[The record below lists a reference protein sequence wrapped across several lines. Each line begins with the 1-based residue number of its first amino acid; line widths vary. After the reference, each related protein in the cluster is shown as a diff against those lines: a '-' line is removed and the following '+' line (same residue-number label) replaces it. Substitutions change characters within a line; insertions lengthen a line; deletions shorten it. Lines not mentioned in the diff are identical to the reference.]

1 MAIIAVRAVVKAAA
15 EAAWPVGRLRGELRL
30 ALEACP
36 VSRTTWRTAVVLV
49 TGRGLRK
56 LPDSRVAT
64 LERLRGEKGQAA

>member
-1 MAIIAVRAVVKAAA
+1 MAILAVRAVVKASE
-15 EAAWPVGRLRGELRL
+15 EASWPVSRLRGELRL

-56 LPDSRVAT
+56 LPDPRHAT
-64 LERLRGEKGQAA
+64 LERLRGEKGRAA